1 MSPFSPFPYGSPVQQ
16 GTIQSP
22 FSGSPA
28 QKYLLNSFAR
38 GNNSRDSF
46 SQANNFSRGNSLAAE
61 PPTCSDNVATPRL
74 RGQDLYG
81 GPVMF
86 GGGSSALRRGRML
99 SATPYSAALRNR
111 EREREKARP
120 QAPPNPAT
128 PTP

>member
-1 MSPFSPFPYGSPVQQ
+1 MSEAGKQEKDKSGGEKLKPIMSPFSPFPYGSPVQQ

-46 SQANNFSRGNSLAAE
+46 PQANNFSRGNSLAAE
-61 PPTCSDNVATPRL
+61 PTTSSENVATPRL

-81 GPVMF
+81 GEFTLVDLV
-86 GGGSSALRRGRML
+86 GS
-99 SATPYSAALRNR
+99 
-111 EREREKARP
+111 K
-120 QAPPNPAT
+120 
-128 PTP
+128 